1 MFLRQRK
8 VPFSMHG
15 VLNTELLFPHHS
27 QQKSEDIKGT
37 IRSRKSE
44 KDRQHNCQTKT
55 DKGTNNDQQNTT
67 QKTKD
72 WETPTPLNTGDEL
85 MCSERVAVS
94 SPLMPPVVI
103 LFLQNPV
110 ISH

>member
-15 VLNTELLFPHHS
+15 VLNTELLFPHYS

-37 IRSRKSE
+37 IGSRKSE
-44 KDRQHNCQTKT
+44 DRKHNCQTKT
-55 DKGTNNDQQNTT
+55 DKRTNNDQQNTT

-72 WETPTPLNTGDEL
+72 WETPTP
-85 MCSERVAVS
+85 
-94 SPLMPPVVI
+94 I
-103 LFLQNPV
+103 K
-110 ISH
+110 H